1 MPKATQKVEK
11 VQMESQKADDVTSH
25 ISEARWL
32 NEAVKRIGKSHPDVE
47 AVMVI
52 ACLCATIEDKL
63 KQAFDSVYSAET
75 AENVAEEASSDT
87 ILKQLE
93 PQTDTV
99 Q

>member
-11 VQMESQKADDVTSH
+11 VQMESQKADEVTSH

-32 NEAVKRIGKSHPDVE
+32 NEAVKRVSKSHDVE